1 MLSKRRER
9 FFQHLLKVREVSN
22 EGLVAMLRDH
32 SHRMPLLEKAAV
44 IRILTLRHYGYAYGY
59 FEARRELRKKL
70 KEMGISC

>member
-1 MLSKRRER
+1 
-9 FFQHLLKVREVSN
+9 
-22 EGLVAMLRDH
+22 MLRDY